1 MRAIAAATFL
11 FLAGATASAEPL
23 DIQSHP
29 ITWEKTEATTALLG
43 DLEIASAHVWTSD
56 NPDFGGL
63 SGLLIAEGRLTAVT
77 DRGMVLTGEL
87 DGGQLKNGFLTALKD
102 LNGKPLKEKAD
113 ADAESLAE
121 FGSGHIVS
129 FERKHRLLAYRNGK
143 ADPFDGPEKLSKAA
157 SNHGLEAITRLNDG
171 RYLLL
176 IEKTDK
182 EDQTKGWIGS
192 PGKWKKF
199 TYVREDGYR
208 PTGATTL
215 PDGRVIILERYYA
228 FLMGV
233 RARLRLIDPEGLRQ
247 KGPVKGRLLGEI
259 QGPLPVDNFEA
270 IAATQDEEGKILI
283 HLLSDDNFSALQKTL
298 YLTLRLRNPS

>member
-1 MRAIAAATFL
+1 MRAIAAAILL
-11 FLAGATASAEPL
+11 FLTGATASAEP
-23 DIQSHP
+23 ISIKSHP
-29 ITWEKTEATTALLG
+29 ITWEKTEATAALLG

-56 NPDFGGL
+56 NPNFGGL
-63 SGLLIAEGRLTAVT
+63 SGLLIAEGKLTAVT

-87 DGGQLKNGFLTALKD
+87 EGGQLKNGVLTALRD

-113 ADAESLAE
+113 ADAESLAA
-121 FGSGHIVS
+121 FGSGYIVA
-129 FERKHRLLAYRNGK
+129 FERKHRLLAYQDGI
-143 ADPFDGPEKLSKAA
+143 ASPFAGPKKLSGAA

-176 IEKTDK
+176 FEKTDK
-182 EDQTKGWIGS
+182 EEKTKGWIGS
-192 PGKWKKF
+192 PGKWKRF
-199 TYVREDGYR
+199 TYIREDGYR

-215 PDGRVIILERYYA
+215 PDGRIIILERYYA

-233 RARLRLIDPEGLRQ
+233 RARLRLIEPDELRQ
-247 KGPVKGRLLGEI
+247 KTPVKGRLLGEI

-270 IAATQDEEGKILI
+270 IAATKDEDGHILI

-298 YLTLRLRNPS
+298 YLTLRLRKPS